1 MNKLKTEKSYNP
13 KVGFEFF
20 YSDPCG
26 DGLVYFK
33 SEQERDD
40 AVNEAVHGYLDDGWN
55 EEVEN
60 VTVGKITGEAAK
72 VDVKIRPSDLD
83 EDNCDEEGVYW
94 DSDWDYTCNYEIKPI
109 GYVCP
114 TNCLLKVGK

>member
-1 MNKLKTEKSYNP
+1 MNKLKTEKSYTP

-33 SEQERDD
+33 LEQERDE
-40 AVNEAVHGYLDDGWN
+40 AANEAVHGYLDDGWN
-55 EEVEN
+55 EEVVN
-60 VTVGKITGEAAK
+60 ITVGKITGVAAK
-72 VDVKIRPSDLD
+72 VDVTHSPT
-83 EDNCDEEGVYW
+83 EWG
-94 DSDWDYTCNYEIKPI
+94 YTCNYEIKPI

-114 TNCLLKVGK
+114 TNSLLKAGK